1 MQSANYEQGQMNR
14 RFFMFSSSNKNTKR
28 NIMLIIGFL
37 GVLLVGV
44 MIAGHSNFSYAETSP
59 KTTPSATVSKTDK
72 PEPTPTALP
81 KPAGTKISAFSTK
94 NGLIL
99 RWNKVTK
106 NNSGYEIQYAT
117 TKNFKS
123 QKSVWVKKNTQVSK
137 TIKNLKKNKKY
148 YVRIRTYYQ
157 PEQEKVYGNFSNVAS
172 MTTAGDVTFLHKEG
186 FYCEKISETTK
197 KRMSGNSYKENDV
210 VQLSDLRYVRVQHYN
225 YKGKIQSGELVVNK
239 KIANNT
245 VKVFYELFQK
255 KYPIQSMKLI
265 DDYGADDET
274 SMEANN
280 TSAFN
285 FRNASGTTHFSK
297 HAYGL
302 AIDINPRINPY
313 IKGSVIL
320 PKNGKA
326 YAQRDVSKCTGTYK
340 KNMIHKND
348 TAYKIFTKYGFTW
361 GGNWNSLKDYQHF
374 QAN

>member
-1 MQSANYEQGQMNR
+1 
-14 RFFMFSSSNKNTKR
+14 MFSSSNKNTKR

-157 PEQEKVYGNFSNVAS
+157 PEQKKVYGNFSNVTS

-280 TSAFN
+280 
-285 FRNASGTTHFSK
+285 
-297 HAYGL
+297 
-302 AIDINPRINPY
+302 PY